1 MTPHNHTTPPGQLVG
16 TCSWLS
22 NACTGGGVVL
32 TPEARG
38 AADRG
43 VPPHKGPFKAKAPLD
58 LGRLAFACLLG
69 SLLVVWQN
77 RRTEKYGGRPPEFF
91 RTLVL
96 LYGPWFSKLEFP
108 STHGDPRTPASLSP
122 SGGACGTAWAVHK
135 GIGLLFEANK
145 GIAHGLYTQNRSS
158 S

>member
-1 MTPHNHTTPPGQLVG
+1 METAAGGGQVVMQAGQVMVRQVSAAQLVG
-16 TCSWLS
+16 RPFL
-22 NACTGGGVVL
+22 AVL
-32 TPEARG
+32 AGSVSEARRAEAELAMVNPG
-38 AADRG
+38 G
-43 VPPHKGPFKAKAPLD
+43 SFKAKAPLD

-122 SGGACGTAWAVHK
+122 SGGACGTAWAVHTA
-135 GIGLLFEANK
+135 ICIIF
-145 GIAHGLYTQNRSS
+145 IMPYH
-158 S
+158 